1 MNSSIAV
8 ISDELEHQQDKYG
21 PEHDAQH
28 VEKELA
34 RAALAYIRMYLAETT
49 GDKNLARGYY
59 PFDDG
64 WSPEN
69 PRRCLVKAAAFIA
82 SELERIK

>member
-1 MNSSIAV
+1 MISIA
-8 ISDELEHQQDKYG
+8 IIADEFTFQQDKYG
-21 PEHDAQH
+21 ATDNTH

-34 RAALAYIRMYLAETT
+34 RCALAYVRMYLAETN

-59 PFDDG
+59 PFDEG
-64 WSPEN
+64 WNPES

-82 SELERIK
+82 SELERIS

>member
-1 MNSSIAV
+1 MTSIP
-8 ISDELEHQQDKYG
+8 IIQDEFEHQQEKYG
-21 PEHDAQH
+21 AEHDAQH

-34 RAALAYIRMYLAETT
+34 RCALAYVRMYLAETA
-49 GDKNLARGYY
+49 GDRNLARGYY

-64 WSPEN
+64 WKPES

>member
-1 MNSSIAV
+1 MSSMSLIH
-8 ISDELEHQQDKYG
+8 DEVQHQKEKYG
-21 PEHDAQH
+21 PEHDVQH

-34 RAALAYIRMYLAETT
+34 RAALAYVRMYLAETS

-64 WSPEN
+64 WKPEN
-69 PRRCLVKAAAFIA
+69 PRRCLVKAAALIA

>member
-1 MNSSIAV
+1 MTSIAT
-8 ISDELEHQQDKYG
+8 IQEEFEYQQEKHGAKDCT
-21 PEHDAQH
+21 H

-34 RAALAYIRMYLAETT
+34 RAALAYVRMYLAETA
-49 GDKNLARGYY
+49 GDRNLARGYY

-64 WSPEN
+64 WNPES
-69 PRRCLVKAAAFIA
+69 PRRCLIKAAALIA